1 LATYL
6 LEPCIQ
12 VWRIFL
18 KFGRIVAIENLQKKH
33 LFLPLFI
40 FQFHIL
46 ALYIYIYIYIE
57 PECEIYIY
65 IYIYIYSY
73 LYRCNRSAKKEGIGS
88 LVVNNPPP
96 TRPVAGNGPTRAVRW
111 QWSGRPSWFSGG
123 TIRFLSA
130 ETRLRSSAGPA
141 AACSKLPSSSP
152 TRLPLKTGGSLVESS
167 KESYI

>member
-1 LATYL
+1 MKVNFKKKPYFYIFGYLPTWTMHTSLAN
-6 LEPCIQ
+6 
-12 VWRIFL
+12 FL
-18 KFGRIVAIENLQKKH
+18 KIWSNCGYWKSPKETLVLSTFYFSISHSG
-33 LFLPLFI
+33 
-40 FQFHIL
+40 
-46 ALYIYIYIYIE
+46 YIYIYIAT
-57 PECEIYIY
+57 
-65 IYIYIYSY
+65 
-73 LYRCNRSAKKEGIGS
+73 AKKEGIGS
-88 LVVNNPPP
+88 LVVNNPP
-96 TRPVAGNGPTRAVRW
+96 TRAVAGNGPTRAVRW